1 MKLMASSI
9 SSTEKDKCKQVD
21 GFIRMIVGIRKREEN
36 TIMFMQMVHD
46 NLLDGSGMKVLGII
60 FSLMVREDRM
70 N

>member
-1 MKLMASSI
+1 
-9 SSTEKDKCKQVD
+9 
-21 GFIRMIVGIRKREEN
+21 
-36 TIMFMQMVHD
+36 MFMQMVHD